1 MVFDGLQRNKLTHG
15 WWDDTH
21 WTYRGPSCGSGA
33 EVFML
38 EKTNPDSETAYLDTC
53 FGHMPKQFIV
63 YDFEAA
69 VTLLKYSWSGRGGEC
84 PSSWT
89 VYGANI
95 YPDVG
100 TEMFLVDTGN
110 LSIQKK
116 CF

>member
-21 WTYRGPSCGSGA
+21 WTYRGPNCGSGA
-33 EVFML
+33 EVFNL

-53 FGHMPKQFIV
+53 FGYMPKQFLV
-63 YDFEAA
+63 YDFEEA
-69 VTLLKYSWSGRGGEC
+69 VTLTKYSWSGRGGEC

-95 YPDVG
+95 YPEFG
-100 TEMFLVDTGN
+100 TEIFLVDTGN
-110 LSIQKK
+110 SFFQKK